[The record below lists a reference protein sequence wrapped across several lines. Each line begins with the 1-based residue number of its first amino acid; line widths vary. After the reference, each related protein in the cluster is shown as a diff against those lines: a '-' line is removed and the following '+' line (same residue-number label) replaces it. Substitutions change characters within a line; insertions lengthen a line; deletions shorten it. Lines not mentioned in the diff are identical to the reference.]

1 MTVGETIAALALYES
16 NGDRSVIGCTIYSID
31 ITQDDYIEIAFVDA
45 NTRDI
50 VINRNGEEV

>member
-1 MTVGETIAALALYES
+1 MTVGEMIAAIALYES
-16 NGDRSVIGCTIYSID
+16 NGDGSVMCKTIYSID
-31 ITQDDYIEIAFVDA
+31 ITNDDYIEIAFVDA